1 MVVHTLNL
9 STRKTGRWIF
19 EFKTRVVYRVSSTT
33 ARATLPQKEEEGKK
47 SQCFLL
53 VVIITMLN

>member
-33 ARATLPQKEEEGKK
+33 AKTTQKKPVLRNQRGWD
-47 SQCFLL
+47 
-53 VVIITMLN
+53 